1 MSSVVLAGVVL
12 VVLVAVH
19 VPLGNYLAWVFTSER
34 HWRVERVFY
43 RLIRVDSSAD
53 QRWPH
58 YAMSLLAFSVVS
70 ILALF
75 ALLRLQPHLPMSQG
89 KPAMPADQSFN
100 TSVSFVTNTSWQ
112 SYAGE
117 KSLGNLA
124 QMAGIALQ
132 AFLSSVVGL
141 AVAMALIRGLARRGT
156 DRVGN
161 FWVDMTRG
169 LVRVLLPLS
178 FLFGLVLLGAGVI
191 QSLSAG
197 QDATTL
203 VGGTQFITGGP
214 VASYEP
220 IKVMSGDG
228 GGFFN
233 AGSAHPFENPT
244 ALTNLI
250 EIVLMLLVPSALP
263 RAYGR
268 MVGDRRQG
276 WAVAGVMAVLL
287 VGGVVAT
294 MAVEAHGQDTT
305 AIAAG
310 HPVEGKETRFGV
322 GGSALFGA
330 AATTSSDG
338 AANSSYDSYTPL
350 AGGML
355 LFNML
360 LDEVGPGGIGSGL
373 YGLLV
378 FALFTVFLAGLMIG
392 RTPEFLGKRVAR
404 REVTLVALYLLVY
417 PLCVLIGAALSLAL
431 PTPRGSISQGGPHGL
446 SQILYAFTSGS
457 ATNGSAFAGLTSNT
471 AWYNTGIGLVM
482 LLGRYV
488 PMLLVLALAGT
499 LGRQRPVPVSAGTLP
514 TYRPLFASMLTGVV
528 IIVGGLSYFPA
539 LALGP
544 LAEGLT

>member
-1 MSSVVLAGVVL
+1 MNSVVLAGVVL

-70 ILALF
+70 ILVLF

-233 AGSAHPFENPT
+233 VGSAHPFENPT

-514 TYRPLFASMLTGVV
+514 TYRPLFASMLTGVI

>member
-1 MSSVVLAGVVL
+1 
-12 VVLVAVH
+12 
-19 VPLGNYLAWVFTSER
+19 
-34 HWRVERVFY
+34 
-43 RLIRVDSSAD
+43 
-53 QRWPH
+53 
-58 YAMSLLAFSVVS
+58 
-70 ILALF
+70 
-75 ALLRLQPHLPMSQG
+75 MSQG

-233 AGSAHPFENPT
+233 VGSAHPFENPT

-514 TYRPLFASMLTGVV
+514 TYRPLFASMLTGVI

>member
-132 AFLSSVVGL
+132 AFLSTVVGL

-233 AGSAHPFENPT
+233 VGSAHPFENPT

-310 HPVEGKETRFGV
+310 QPVKGKETRFGV

>member
-1 MSSVVLAGVVL
+1 MNSVVLAGVVL